1 MRSRREARACGRTA
15 AGTTTSGGHRADTRR
30 RPRDRAFLTQHH
42 QPSLECCPVSALD
55 CLPSGS
61 MSEVALDDVFI
72 EISQRAAVA
81 RDPTQEPADH
91 VEATPN
97 AEPNAPLLDE
107 TSGVAFDEVS
117 VRPASETPE
126 QPAFTQV
133 FFNFHRPVLR
143 C

>member
-1 MRSRREARACGRTA
+1 
-15 AGTTTSGGHRADTRR
+15 
-30 RPRDRAFLTQHH
+30 
-42 QPSLECCPVSALD
+42 
-55 CLPSGS
+55 

-72 EISQRAAVA
+72 EISQRAAMA

-107 TSGVAFDEVS
+107 TSGVPFDEVS

-133 FFNFHRPVLR
+133 LFNFHRPVLR